1 MMPIISWI
9 SARDRLGLWAGASTA
24 AERAACV
31 SDFISLG
38 CGNQEGV
45 PRKLA
50 ISRPEDRAGC
60 SSASAHGPWRERGHT
75 REPAGCLL
83 CEKEPAQAC
92 VCKPQLSWKTKT
104 ITRC

>member
-50 ISRPEDRAGC
+50 ISR
-60 SSASAHGPWRERGHT
+60 
-75 REPAGCLL
+75 LL
-83 CEKEPAQAC
+83 LTEQTPCRLPSVPPLPPGAM
-92 VCKPQLSWKTKT
+92 
-104 ITRC
+104 R